1 MARRS
6 KVMQMSF
13 REVFGNPP
21 AVVERTRRKSGAEA
35 ARKQK
40 VAIAL
45 SKARKRSK

>member
-6 KVMQMSF
+6 EITKMSF

-21 AVVERTRRKSGAEA
+21 AGVKS
-35 ARKQK
+35 RKQK

-45 SKARKRSK
+45 SKARKRGARIPKKG